1 VAGCA
6 DFGTRR
12 ARCRSCATNSA
23 APWCRE
29 RRRGSPSRTQRPVAD
44 REHRGG
50 HAAAFAVAQQVS
62 PRRTRLA
69 EPVGHGDQLLGRVGA
84 HPDHHQQAHV
94 VLLEANLEVDP
105 VDPHLH
111 VVDLGQRPGGE
122 RAGVVLPLPGQP
134 GIVAADNPWLV
145 PGTAPTPGRSRWWT
159 GHADTAAATPRH
171 LRRLPC
177 PGGQDRRRKPASL
190 PGGLVDALVVDPR
203 RPHRDRAGRGGHL
216 PLGVVAVANH
226 QPLPVHIDL
235 AGMDLD
241 VGGHLGSPSRTIASN
256 SDELTAEPL
265 TASRPAPS
273 WTTLTMGVPSRT
285 DAPNAGP
292 DQNLDHFQII
302 SGRCAPPR
310 HLTEGPTSTGSDH
323 CPTESSPRRRRQVA
337 TRRREQ

>member
-1 VAGCA
+1 M
-6 DFGTRR
+6 
-12 ARCRSCATNSA
+12 
-23 APWCRE
+23 
-29 RRRGSPSRTQRPVAD
+29 
-44 REHRGG
+44 
-50 HAAAFAVAQQVS
+50 
-62 PRRTRLA
+62 
-69 EPVGHGDQLLGRVGA
+69 
-84 HPDHHQQAHV
+84 
-94 VLLEANLEVDP
+94 DP

-122 RAGVVLPLPGQP
+122 RAGVVLPLLDQP
-134 GIVAADNPWLV
+134 GIVAADNRGWC

-159 GHADTAAATPRH
+159 GHADTAAATPPPSAATSVP
-171 LRRLPC
+171 RRAGSPK
-177 PGGQDRRRKPASL
+177 KPASR
-190 PGGLVDALVVDPR
+190 PGGLVDALVIDPR

-226 QPLPVHIDL
+226 QPLPVHVDL
-235 AGMDLD
+235 AGMGLD

-302 SGRCAPPR
+302 SGRCSPPR